1 MMEMSESLEKLRNR
15 ILSDARLKADEII
28 REASQKADQIRN
40 EAREKAEREA
50 SEILARA
57 EAEAEAARRSIIS
70 SRIRANRLKLL
81 EERNKIVQSVLA
93 DVEERL
99 STVATTGNFQEVVKR
114 LATEA
119 IDAIG
124 SDHATLKIG
133 FPKTSRD
140 KFNLPADALP
150 KSATVVYDEKLAEE
164 LGGIVASDSEGKIAY
179 RNTFRARLDRLDREL
194 LTLVS
199 STIFGEHRPGQRE
212 EVEATAV

>member
-1 MMEMSESLEKLRNR
+1 MLRIR
-15 ILSDARLKADEII
+15 IISDARLKADDIN
-28 REASQKADQIRN
+28 REARQQAEQNRN

-57 EAEAEAARRSIIS
+57 EAEAEAARGSIIS

-99 STVATTGNFQEVVKR
+99 STIAKTGNLQEVVKR

-124 SDHATLKIG
+124 
-133 FPKTSRD
+133 
-140 KFNLPADALP
+140 
-150 KSATVVYDEKLAEE
+150 
-164 LGGIVASDSEGKIAY
+164 
-179 RNTFRARLDRLDREL
+179 
-194 LTLVS
+194 
-199 STIFGEHRPGQRE
+199 
-212 EVEATAV
+212 